1 MNSHKRRAVAQR
13 CPYPPIRNL
22 ISIGGQH
29 QGVYGFPRC
38 PENLSKI
45 CDEIRSLL
53 NFGAYELF
61 VQRILVQAQYWHD
74 PLNEKLYRDKSLFLA
89 DINQEIVRNLV
100 LKIRKDYFYK

>member
-1 MNSHKRRAVAQR
+1 M
-13 CPYPPIRNL
+13 RNL

-38 PENLSKI
+38 PESLSKI

-61 VQRILVQAQYWHD
+61 VQKILVQAQYWHD
-74 PLNEKLYRDKSLFLA
+74 PLNEKLYREKSLFLA
-89 DINQEIVRNLV
+89 DINQEIVGDQINNRVILIFFLRILTKNTV
-100 LKIRKDYFYK
+100 KIY